1 LTLLNIHKL
10 LQHISK
16 KLAGLMVFLTTSIV
30 TVPVWEIPVIPNQS
44 KSGKLIDCT
53 WFSRDR
59 TTANGQPALLDLC
72 AE

>member
-1 LTLLNIHKL
+1 
-10 LQHISK
+10 
-16 KLAGLMVFLTTSIV
+16 MVFLTTSIV